1 MLNRVSYALV
11 VMLLLIAAGLR
22 LWDLSAAPAGLNAAE
37 ITDARIIETA
47 RQGRIEVFY
56 DLQGVGRE
64 GLYGTSIAA
73 LTTLTGSGVLGYRIY
88 SVFTGMLTLAL
99 MYALGKRLFGA
110 PAGVAAMGLLAVG
123 MYPVILS
130 RSVGP
135 DQVVPL
141 LVTAILLALAHAL
154 PLTVRGVQ
162 REPNTPPFAALG
174 VLLGLSFYIHP
185 AAFLITL
192 VAMIFIMYMVLT
204 RQSMNRRTF
213 SYIWF
218 SLVVLI
224 VIATPYLISSLQQ
237 LRLAGANRLFDTG
250 IFNPIQSVVSGFGAL
265 MFIGDLD
272 PVANLPGRPLFDL
285 ISGFLI
291 LIGVLAIFRFWRQPR
306 FFLVLLPLIL
316 FAPPALLSSNSPD
329 FTHFAALLP
338 IFALCFGI
346 GVTVLFRSLRK
357 RARPVIILGM
367 LVLLIF
373 NLQWTI
379 RDLFVRWASL
389 PETETAY
396 NVRVGKLANYLD
408 RTAPD
413 LATVICT
420 TQIQPV
426 PAPVTLN
433 PTQLLALMMARNDV
447 LLRYADCGL
456 ALILASGGELE
467 QVVMLEESGRDSVHP
482 YLDTWLQ
489 QGEIVDD
496 SSIPSGSVIRLEV
509 ADLLADEI
517 GAFTT
522 TAPVAYAPEV
532 AGSDAVAAPPIR
544 FGGNIAFLG
553 DQRTWS
559 GAYRPGDLFQL
570 ITFWRVDGIVPSDLR
585 FFTHILPDP
594 AAIAAQNDTIGVLP
608 AQLQPRD
615 VVIQIINVQLPFTMP
630 RGAYSVSIGAY
641 EGNTNTRLNVY
652 EGEATR
658 GNRLFL
664 GGLTVE

>member
-1 MLNRVSYALV
+1 LLNRVSYALV
-11 VMLLLIAAGLR
+11 VMLLLVAAGLR
-22 LWDLSAAPAGLNAAE
+22 LWDLSGAPAGLNAAE

-56 DLQGVGRE
+56 NLQGVGRE
-64 GLYGTSIAA
+64 GLYGTTVAA
-73 LTTLTGSGVLGYRIY
+73 LTSLTGSGVLGYRIH

-99 MYALGKRLFGA
+99 MYALAKRLFGA

-123 MYPVILS
+123 MYPVVLS

-141 LVTAILLALAHAL
+141 LVTAILLALAYAL
-154 PLTVRGVQ
+154 PLGTRAAQG
-162 REPNTPPFAALG
+162 EPNTTPFATLG
-174 VLLGLSFYIHP
+174 VLLGISFYVHP

-192 VAMIFIMYMVLT
+192 VAMFFIVYMVLT
-204 RQSMNRRTF
+204 RQSMQPRTF

-224 VIATPYLISSLQQ
+224 VIATPYLIASLQQ
-237 LRLAGANRLFDTG
+237 IRLAGANRLFDSGTYD
-250 IFNPIQSVVSGFGAL
+250 PIQSVIAGFGAL
-265 MFIGDLD
+265 MFIGDLN
-272 PVANLPGRPLFDL
+272 PASNLPGRPLVDL

-291 LIGVLAIFRFWRQPR
+291 LIGVLAIFRFWRRPR

-316 FAPPALLSSNSPD
+316 LAPPALLSANAPD

-338 IFALCFGI
+338 VFALCFGL
-346 GVTVLFRSLRK
+346 GVTVLYRSLHQK
-357 RARPVIILGM
+357 ARRIVMVGI
-367 LVLLIF
+367 VALLIF

-379 RDLFVRWASL
+379 RDLFVNWASL
-389 PETETAY
+389 PETQIAY
-396 NVRVGKLANYLD
+396 NARIGSLANYLD
-408 RTAPD
+408 RTASD
-413 LATVICT
+413 TDTVICT
-420 TQIQPV
+420 QQITPI
-426 PAPVTLN
+426 PAPVQLN
-433 PTQLLALMMARNDV
+433 ATQLLALMMARSDV

-456 ALILASGGELE
+456 ALILTQGGGRE
-467 QVVMLEESGRDSVHP
+467 QVVLLDETGREGVHP
-482 YLDTWLQ
+482 YFERWLG
-489 QGEIVDD
+489 QGEVV
-496 SSIPSGSVIRLEV
+496 SEPGLPPNSVITLEV
-509 ADLLADEI
+509 TESLADAI

-553 DQRTWS
+553 DERTWS
-559 GAYRPGDLFQL
+559 GVYRPGDLFQL
-570 ITFWRVDGIVPSDLR
+570 ITYWRVDGIVPGDLR

-615 VVIQIINVQLPFTMP
+615 VIIQVINVQLPYTMP

-641 EGNTNTRLNVY
+641 EGNTNTRLNVFD
-652 EGEATR
+652 GDTAR